1 MYPLLALAPASEA
14 IRHRC
19 CSVAR
24 RFPAIPGLKAG
35 PACADHLRY
44 RIQDGGRPVIM
55 EIVAMGIGGAA
66 AAVASQLYRA
76 HRAAESAAE
85 WILVANMNTLL
96 RLDLDHL
103 TGDDDNHGL
112 REMRV
117 ALKEAAEKRPPS
129 ERKLLERYNAL
140 VGVAIAFG
148 EKVHDAAGN
157 VDMRAVAN
165 RRAHLQNALA
175 LGDRIEAAL
184 GGIAELANEGQSS
197 SSERTVQK
205 TATSVATVATLPN
218 AHRKRAPISALP
230 AIAAPASGA
239 RM

>member
-1 MYPLLALAPASEA
+1 M
-14 IRHRC
+14 
-19 CSVAR
+19 
-24 RFPAIPGLKAG
+24 
-35 PACADHLRY
+35 
-44 RIQDGGRPVIM
+44 IM
-55 EIVAMGIGGAA
+55 EIVAMGLGAAA
-66 AAVASQLYRA
+66 AAVASQLYRT
-76 HRAAESAAE
+76 HRDAEGAAE
-85 WILVANMNTLL
+85 WILVANMNMLL

-117 ALKEAAEKRPPS
+117 ALKEAAEKRRPS

-140 VGVAIAFG
+140 VGIAITFG

-184 GGIAELANEGQSS
+184 GGIAELANDGQLSS
-197 SSERTVQK
+197 RDQIVQK
-205 TATSVATVATLPN
+205 PEISPATVTM
-218 AHRKRAPISALP
+218 I
-230 AIAAPASGA
+230 ASGA
-239 RM
+239 RV